1 MNGSQQSDRSR
12 EEKCVQYVL
21 RALKKNPLEQSDS
34 IIRDRNRLL
43 GLSPAV
49 KAEKTRAPVVDP
61 REQRKLLLNR
71 LDAIRGD
78 FWTRALPDL
87 REAIRQIDASGF
99 PDIQPVVSR
108 LAIVAAQRDK
118 IPRLIAH
125 KDFDAEF
132 LKVFREVLTSAPRDS
147 AVAKER
153 MIAQFGIKSVRKRGT
168 KMIRL
173 IQEHAPELY
182 KLEDRWLGALV
193 KQKNKPLVVQAN
205 DVQVSSEGFGIPWW
219 SIFIVLGILR
229 AVIRAMSGND

>member
-1 MNGSQQSDRSR
+1 MNSTQQGDRSR

-21 RALKKNPLEQSDS
+21 SALKKNPVEQSDS

-43 GLSPAV
+43 GLSPAP
-49 KAEKTRAPVVDP
+49 KAEKSRSPVVDP

-71 LDAIRGD
+71 LDAIRSD

-173 IQEHAPELY
+173 IQDHAPELY
-182 KLEDRWLGALV
+182 KLEDRWLGSLV
-193 KQKNKPLVVQAN
+193 KQKNKPLAVQAN

-229 AVIRAMSGND
+229 AVIRAMNSE

>member
-1 MNGSQQSDRSR
+1 MSSAQQSEPSR
-12 EEKCVQYVL
+12 EERCVQYVL
-21 RALKKNPLEQSDS
+21 RAMKKNPVDQSDS

-43 GLSPAV
+43 GVSPAAKV
-49 KAEKTRAPVVDP
+49 EKTRSPVVDP

-71 LDAIRGD
+71 LDAIRSD

-99 PDIQPVVSR
+99 PDIQPVVTR
-108 LAIVAAQRDK
+108 LGIVAAQRDK

-132 LKVFREVLTSAPRDS
+132 LKVFREVLTSSPRDS

-182 KLEDRWLGALV
+182 KLEDRWLNSLV
-193 KQKNKPLVVQAN
+193 KQKNKPLAVQAN
-205 DVQVSSEGFGIPWW
+205 EVQTTSEGFGIPWW

-229 AVIRAMSGND
+229 AVIRAMSSE

>member
-1 MNGSQQSDRSR
+1 MNSTQQGDRSR

-43 GLSPAV
+43 GLSAAPKV
-49 KAEKTRAPVVDP
+49 ENSRSPVVDP

-99 PDIQPVVSR
+99 PDIQPVVTR
-108 LAIVAAQRDK
+108 LGVVAAQRDK

-182 KLEDRWLGALV
+182 ELENRWLGSLV
-193 KQKNKPLVVQAN
+193 KQKNKSLVVQAN

-219 SIFIVLGILR
+219 SIFIVLAILR
-229 AVIRAMSGND
+229 AVFRAMSSE

>member
-1 MNGSQQSDRSR
+1 MSSAQQSEPSR

-21 RALKKNPLEQSDS
+21 RALKKNPVEQSDS

-43 GLSPAV
+43 GVSPAPKV
-49 KAEKTRAPVVDP
+49 EKTRSPVVDP

-71 LDAIRGD
+71 LDAIRSD

-99 PDIQPVVSR
+99 PDIQPVVTR
-108 LAIVAAQRDK
+108 LGIVAAQRDK

-132 LKVFREVLTSAPRDS
+132 LKVFREVLTSSPRDS

-182 KLEDRWLGALV
+182 KLEDRWLSSLV
-193 KQKNKPLVVQAN
+193 KQKNKPLAIQAN
-205 DVQVSSEGFGIPWW
+205 DVQTSSEGFGIPWW

-229 AVIRAMSGND
+229 AIIRAMNSE

>member
-1 MNGSQQSDRSR
+1 MSSTQQGDRSR

-34 IIRDRNRLL
+34 IIRDRSRLL
-43 GLSPAV
+43 GLSPTA
-49 KAEKTRAPVVDP
+49 KADKTRSPVVDP

-108 LAIVAAQRDK
+108 LAIVAAHRDK
-118 IPRLIAH
+118 IPRLITH
-125 KDFDAEF
+125 KEFDAEF
-132 LKVFREVLTSAPRDS
+132 FKVFREVLTSSPRDS

-182 KLEDRWLGALV
+182 ELESRWLGSLV
-193 KQKNKPLVVQAN
+193 KQKNKPLIVEANNVQTT
-205 DVQVSSEGFGIPWW
+205 SEGFGIPWW
-219 SIFIVLGILR
+219 SIFIVIGILR
-229 AVIRAMSGND
+229 AIIRVMSGND

>member
-1 MNGSQQSDRSR
+1 MNGTQQGDRNR
-12 EEKCVQYVL
+12 GEKCVQYVL

-43 GLSPAV
+43 GLLPTQ
-49 KAEKTRAPVVDP
+49 KAEKTRSPVVDS

-71 LDAIRGD
+71 LDATRAD
-78 FWTRALPDL
+78 FWTRELLDL

-99 PDIQPVVSR
+99 PDIQSVVSR
-108 LAIVAAQRDK
+108 LAIVAANRDK
-118 IPRLIAH
+118 IPRLITH
-125 KDFDAEF
+125 KEFDAEF
-132 LKVFREVLTSAPRDS
+132 FRVFREVLTSSPRDS

-173 IQEHAPELY
+173 IQEHSPELY
-182 KLEDRWLGALV
+182 EIESRWLSSLV

-205 DVQVSSEGFGIPWW
+205 DVQTTSEGFGIPWW

-229 AVIRAMSGND
+229 AVIRAINSE

>member
-1 MNGSQQSDRSR
+1 MSSTPQGDRSR

-34 IIRDRNRLL
+34 IIRDRSRLL
-43 GLSPAV
+43 GLSPAP
-49 KAEKTRAPVVDP
+49 KAEKTRSPVVDP

-99 PDIQPVVSR
+99 PDIQPVVTR
-108 LAIVAAQRDK
+108 LGVVAAQRDK

-182 KLEDRWLGALV
+182 ELENRWLGSLV
-193 KQKNKPLVVQAN
+193 KQKNKPLAVQAN
-205 DVQVSSEGFGIPWW
+205 DVQVSSEGFSIPWW

-229 AVIRAMSGND
+229 AVIRAMNSE

>member
-1 MNGSQQSDRSR
+1 MNATQQGDPSR

-21 RALKKNPLEQSDS
+21 RALQKNPVEQSDS

-43 GLSPAV
+43 GISPV
-49 KAEKTRAPVVDP
+49 TKIEKTRLPVVDP

-71 LDAIRGD
+71 LDAIRSD

-99 PDIQPVVSR
+99 PDIQPVVTR
-108 LAIVAAQRDK
+108 LGIVAAQRDK

-132 LKVFREVLTSAPRDS
+132 LKVFREVLTSSPRDS

-182 KLEDRWLGALV
+182 KLEDRWLNSLV
-193 KQKNKPLVVQAN
+193 KQKNKPLAVQAN
-205 DVQVSSEGFGIPWW
+205 DVQTTSEGIGIPWW

-229 AVIRAMSGND
+229 AVIRAMSSE